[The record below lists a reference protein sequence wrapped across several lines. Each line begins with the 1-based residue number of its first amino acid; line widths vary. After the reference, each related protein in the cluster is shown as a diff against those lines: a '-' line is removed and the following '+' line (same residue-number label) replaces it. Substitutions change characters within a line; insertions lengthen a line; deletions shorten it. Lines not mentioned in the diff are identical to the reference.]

1 MTAIENKI
9 NEMCSKRLE
18 EFTRSMLKKY
28 KYCIDHLDKANDD
41 KILEYYQ
48 TMNAIDD
55 ILTIV
60 FCEMNERKLE
70 RTAYFINRYHEL
82 ENKRYGK

>member
-1 MTAIENKI
+1 MKAIENKI
-9 NEMCSKRLE
+9 NLMTSKRLE

-28 KYCIDHLDKANDD
+28 KYCVDHLDKANDN

-55 ILTIV
+55 ILGII

-70 RTAYFINRYHEL
+70 RTQYFIDRYNEL